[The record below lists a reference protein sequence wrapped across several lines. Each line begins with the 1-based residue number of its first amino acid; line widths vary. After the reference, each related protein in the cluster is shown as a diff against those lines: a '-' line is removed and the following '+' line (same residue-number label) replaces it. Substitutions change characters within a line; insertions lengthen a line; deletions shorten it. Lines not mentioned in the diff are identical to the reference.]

1 MSDATRRTA
10 LAERAARAGG
20 VVAREAFRGALDVER
35 KTDEIDLVT
44 NADREAQQQVIATI
58 RQEFP
63 RDRFYAEE
71 EPRAILPGQNETV
84 DLADDVTDGDVWV
97 IDPIDGTANFV
108 RGIRFWTTTVAALVN
123 GDPVGAATYLPAE
136 GDLYAA
142 GPESVT
148 LNGNA
153 MTVSDRSNPAACAV
167 GLLGRWPRDD
177 GANQASLRRATADR
191 FGDVR
196 RFGAMQGML
205 ALVASG
211 GLDGAFTPETPPPW
225 DSIAGVHLVRRAG
238 GRATDLAGDPWEYDS
253 EGLLVSNGE
262 IHEDLLAAVRAA
274 GVTGS
279 SD

>member
-20 VVAREAFRGALDVER
+20 VVAREAFRGTLAVDQKRDAV
-35 KTDEIDLVT
+35 DLVT
-44 NADREAQQQVIATI
+44 DADREAQQQVISTI

-63 RDRFYAEE
+63 GDGILAEE
-71 EPRAILPGQNETV
+71 EGGDVVPGEDEPVNVVE
-84 DLADDVTDGDVWV
+84 DVGTGDVWV

-108 RGIRFWTTTVAALVN
+108 RGIRFFTTTVAAMVG
-123 GDPVGAATYLPAE
+123 GDPAGVATFFPAD

-153 MTVSDRSNPAACAV
+153 ITVSDRTNPAACGV
-167 GLLGRWPRDD
+167 GLLGRWPQGGGD
-177 GANQASLRRATADR
+177 GHAALYAAMAER

-196 RFGAMQGML
+196 RFGSMQGEL

-211 GLDGAFTPETPPPW
+211 GLDGAFSPEQPHLW

-238 GRATDLAGDPWEYDS
+238 GRATDLDGEPWTRDS
-253 EGLLVSNGE
+253 DGLVVSNGH
-262 IHEDLLAAVRAA
+262 IHDELLSAVREA
-274 GVTGS
+274 GFGTATE
-279 SD
+279 